1 LRVQE
6 VWRKKGMAA
15 GRAAAMVVA
24 VASAAVLLL
33 AGGAYADCYNDCFDD
48 CTSRMKQRDYC
59 SYACDKVC
67 SPDADATLHQR
78 PRPRPLAV
86 VGPAV
91 LPDHR
96 LLDKKQDADAVR
108 PAALPDHP
116 FHETH
121 GGGVKPTGEPDP
133 GHVVRPARVPVLP

>member
-1 LRVQE
+1 
-6 VWRKKGMAA
+6 MAA
-15 GRAAAMVVA
+15 GRAAAMV

-33 AGGAYADCYNDCFDD
+33 AGGAYVDCYDYCFNDCM
-48 CTSRMKQRDYC
+48 SRMNKRDYC

-78 PRPRPLAV
+78 PLAV
-86 VGPAV
+86 MAGPAA
-91 LPDHR
+91 LADHHP
-96 LLDKKQDADAVR
+96 LDKKQQDAAVR
-108 PAALPDHP
+108 PVALPDHP

-121 GGGVKPTGEPDP
+121 GAVEPAGEPDP